1 MKSGLDI
8 KWKWGRGKVS
18 IPFFTLFIILV
29 TLGSTTSGMAQVQIS
44 HTIPELTLSDHTN
57 QEVSLQ
63 SFKGK
68 TVLIDFWA
76 SWCAPCRKANQKLV
90 KLYKEYP
97 KDVLEIVGIS
107 LDTDRSKWLK
117 AIEKDKISYIQ
128 LTDPRG
134 FNARS
139 AEIFGV
145 EALPASFLFDKEGV
159 LIAIN
164 PTVSEI
170 ESYINQNKNLNR

>member
-1 MKSGLDI
+1 MKPGLDI
-8 KWKWGRGKVS
+8 NWKWRHGTVS
-18 IPFFTLFIILV
+18 IPVFTLLIILV
-29 TLGSTTSGMAQVQIS
+29 TLGWPSSGMAQVQIGY
-44 HTIPELTLSDHTN
+44 TIPELTLSDHTN

-68 TVLIDFWA
+68 ILLIDFWA

-97 KDVLEIVGIS
+97 KDFFEIIGIS
-107 LDTDRSKWLK
+107 LDTDRKKWLK
-117 AIEKDKISYIQ
+117 AVEKDKISYIQ

-145 EALPASFLFDKEGV
+145 EALPASFLFDKQGM
-159 LIAIN
+159 LLAIN
-164 PTVSEI
+164 PTESEI
-170 ESYINQNKNLNR
+170 RSYLIQNKN

>member
-1 MKSGLDI
+1 MKAGLDI
-8 KWKWGRGKVS
+8 KWKRGCGRVS
-18 IPFFTLFIILV
+18 IAICTLFSLLV
-29 TLGSTTSGMAQVQIS
+29 TFGATTSGMAQVQIG
-44 HTIPELTLSDHTN
+44 HTIPELTLSD
-57 QEVSLQ
+57 QASQDVSLQ
-63 SFKGK
+63 SLKGK

-90 KLYKEYP
+90 KLYKEHP

-107 LDTDRSKWLK
+107 LDTDRKKWLK
-117 AIEKDKISYIQ
+117 AIEKDRISYIQ